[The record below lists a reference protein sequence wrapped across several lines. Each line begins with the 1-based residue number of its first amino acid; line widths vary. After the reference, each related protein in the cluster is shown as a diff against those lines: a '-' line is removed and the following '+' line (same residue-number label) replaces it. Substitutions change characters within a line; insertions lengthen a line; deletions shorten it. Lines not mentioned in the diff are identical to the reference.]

1 MAGGQHRPHQTVVW
15 WDLTSLRPQAPLP
28 GLTDRAEHVA
38 VSPDGNWCA
47 AAGHRQDLVM
57 WDAKTRKEKFRA
69 PPRVRRNNLGY
80 FAVEFSSDNKYLI
93 ASSVDT
99 LSVWSVETG
108 EQVTNRKGQYGQILV
123 IGARPGADEALI
135 DTGRAAVL
143 IAIPSLQTLRSFP
156 TRGHFDSASFSAD
169 GRRLVYGGTHV
180 PPRVWDLEADQEVYT
195 YEGRA
200 DEVRITPDG
209 EKLIVIEATSMIA
222 VALP

>member
-1 MAGGQHRPHQTVVW
+1 VADTAGK
-15 WDLTSLRPQAPLP
+15 
-28 GLTDRAEHVA
+28 VA

-57 WDAKTRKEKFRA
+57 WHAKTRKEKFRA

-93 ASSVDT
+93 ASCQDT

-108 EQVTNRKGQYGQILV
+108 EQVTNRKGQYSQIQV
-123 IGARPGADEALI
+123 IRARPGKAEALI

-143 IAIPSLQTLRSFP
+143 IGIPSLQTIRSFQ
-156 TRGHFDSASFSAD
+156 TQGHFQSAAFSAD
-169 GRRLVYGGTHV
+169 GRRLAYGGRYV
-180 PPRVWDLEADQEVYT
+180 PARVWDLEADQEIYA
-195 YEGRA
+195 YDGRV
-200 DEVRITPDG
+200 DNLTMTPDG
-209 EKLIVIEATSMIA
+209 EKLIVAEATTMIA